1 MRSPAL
7 VAALVLT
14 SFFRTSIADEEL
26 PPAVDRKVDFVK
38 DVKPLFAKH
47 CLSCHGSKKQEA
59 GLRLDQKAVALA
71 GGDGGE
77 SILPENSAE
86 SLLIR
91 YVAGIDEN
99 IVMPPKGDQ
108 LTKTQVGILRAWIDQ
123 GAVWP
128 ESADA
133 GPKNTHWAY
142 QKIVRHKM
150 PAPKNKAWV
159 RNSIDAFVLARLEE
173 KGIEPS
179 AEADRRTLIRRVYFD
194 LLGLPPEPKAVQA
207 FLNDESEDAYEKL
220 VDGLLQSPHFGERWG
235 RHWLDMARY
244 ADSDGYEKDRPRP
257 NAWRWRSWVIDAIN
271 RDLPFDQ
278 FTVEQLAGDLL
289 PDATVD
295 QKLATAFHRQTLT
308 NTEGGTDQEQFRI
321 EACFDRT
328 ETTSTVWLGLTV
340 GCARCHSHKYDQI
353 SQREYY
359 QMFAFLN
366 NGDEA
371 NTNVPTSEEAMKKYE
386 AEKATHDVKLRL
398 LNAELAAATESLK
411 PAFIPWE
418 ADFRKRVAE
427 SGNKPIGWQTLEF
440 EKLEA
445 ASKAKFTWQDDGSY
459 LVEGNVPDTDEYTL
473 TARVAETAQP
483 ISGIRVE
490 TLTDDRL
497 PSKGPGRTAHG
508 NFVLSD
514 LRVYFGAKKELTK
527 EDAVKLVSGTADFSQ
542 ATFPAQNAIDGD
554 KVKTG
559 WAIAPQMSKPHHAD
573 FVFKN
578 PLSTVPS
585 PPGGEGTG
593 SERWIQV
600 VLDQKYGGQHS
611 IGKFRIQLRTGSD
624 PQDGI
629 PKKVLA
635 ALDVKPESRNAEQL
649 QEILDWFATVHEA
662 TKKVVASIEAHK
674 KAAPKEPI
682 LSVRVISQRKANP
695 RKTYV
700 LRRGEFL
707 QPIKEREIIPAGLS
721 TLNPLKPREKTGD
734 RLDLATWIVS
744 PENPLTSRV
753 TVNHVWKHLFG
764 RGIVRTV
771 NDFGVRGEKPSHPKL
786 LDWLADEF
794 RGNLSWS
801 RKELIRLI
809 VTSATYRQSSTH
821 RNELL
826 EVDPRNFLLARQN
839 RLRAEA
845 EIIRDFSLSVGG
857 LLSKKVGGPSVFPPL
872 PPGVTELSYAGN
884 FKWSTSK
891 GEDQF
896 RRGMYTFFKRT
907 SPHPNL
913 TTFDCPDA
921 NTTCVDRQTSNTPL
935 QALILL
941 NNVVFTQ
948 AAQSLGKRI
957 LVVKEISD
965 AERFNLA
972 FERCVSRPMSG
983 FEASQFA
990 SLLDVSR
997 KWYAAHPE
1005 DAKKLVGSYVVE
1017 GTSPAESAA
1026 WTATCRVMLNM
1037 DEFITRN

>member
-7 VAALVLT
+7 VAVLVIAS
-14 SFFRTSIADEEL
+14 SFRAPIAEDEL

-47 CLSCHGSKKQEA
+47 CLSCHGSEKQEA
-59 GLRLDQKAVALA
+59 GFRLDMQAAALA
-71 GGDGGE
+71 GGDGGA
-77 SILPENSAE
+77 SILPENSAD

-123 GAVWP
+123 GATWP
-128 ESADA
+128 EPDDA
-133 GPKNTHWAY
+133 GTKKNSHWSYQPVVRPKEP
-142 QKIVRHKM
+142 VV
-150 PAPKNKAWV
+150 KNKAWA

-173 KGIEPS
+173 KGIAPS

-194 LLGLPPEPKAVQA
+194 LLGLPPEPIAVEA
-207 FLNDESEDAYEKL
+207 FLNDKSKDAYENL
-220 VDGLLQSPHFGERWG
+220 VDSLLQSPHFGERWG

-244 ADSDGYEKDRPRP
+244 ADSDGYEKDNARP
-257 NAWRWRSWVIDAIN
+257 NAWRWRNWVIDAIN

-278 FTVEQLAGDLL
+278 FTIEQLAGDLL

-340 GCARCHSHKYDQI
+340 GCARCHSHKYDEI

-359 QMFAFLN
+359 QIFAFLN
-366 NGDEA
+366 NGDES

-398 LNAELAAATESLK
+398 LNAELAAAKESLK
-411 PAFIPWE
+411 PALIPWE

-427 SGNKPIGWQTLEF
+427 TGDKPIGWQTLEF

-445 ASKAKFTWQDDGSY
+445 ASKSRFTRQDDGSY
-459 LVEGNVPDTDEYTL
+459 LVEGDVPDTDEYTL
-473 TARVAETAQP
+473 TARVVETSQP
-483 ISGIRVE
+483 ISAIRVE

-497 PSKGPGRTAHG
+497 PSKGPGRTPHG

-514 LRVYFGAKKELTK
+514 LRVYFGGKKELAK
-527 EDAVKLVSGTADFSQ
+527 DDAVKLVSGTADFSQ
-542 ATFPAQNAIDGD
+542 AMFPAQNAIDGD
-554 KVKTG
+554 PMKTG
-559 WAIAPQMSKPHHAD
+559 WAISPQMSKPHHAD
-573 FVFKN
+573 FMTEK
-578 PLSTVPS
+578 PLTTR
-585 PPGGEGTG
+585 GEN
-593 SERWIQV
+593 WIQV

-611 IGKFRIQLRTGSD
+611 IGKFRVQVRAGSD
-624 PQDGI
+624 PKDGI
-629 PKKVLA
+629 PKNVLA
-635 ALDVKPESRNAEQL
+635 ALDIDPADRKPEQS

-662 TKKVVASIEAHK
+662 TKKVVASVEAHQ
-674 KAAPKEPI
+674 KAAPKEPVM
-682 LSVRVISQRKANP
+682 SVRVINQRKANP
-695 RKTYV
+695 RMTYV

-707 QPIKEREIIPAGLS
+707 QPIKELEIIPAGLG
-721 TLNPLKPREKTGD
+721 TLNPLKPREKIGD

-753 TVNHVWKHLFG
+753 TVNYVWKHLFG
-764 RGIVRTV
+764 QGIVRTV

-794 RGNLSWS
+794 RGNLGWS

-821 RNELL
+821 RSELL
-826 EVDPRNFLLARQN
+826 EVDPRNSLLARQN

-845 EIIRDFSLSVGG
+845 EIIRDFSLSVSG
-857 LLSKKVGGPSVFPPL
+857 LLSKKIGGPSVFPPL

-884 FKWSTSK
+884 FKWNTSQ

-941 NNVVFTQ
+941 NNVVFTE
-948 AAQSLGKRI
+948 AAQSLGKQI
-957 LVVKEISD
+957 LEVKNLSD
-965 AERFNLA
+965 KERLNLA
-972 FERCVSRPMSG
+972 FESCVSRPMAGS
-983 FEASQFA
+983 EAGQFA
-990 SLLDVSR
+990 SLLDASR
-997 KWYAAHPE
+997 QWYEAHPD

>member
-7 VAALVLT
+7 AAAILITVSVL
-14 SFFRTSIADEEL
+14 SARADEEL
-26 PPAVDRKVDFVK
+26 PPAADRKVDFVK

-47 CLSCHGSKKQEA
+47 CLSCHGSEKQEA
-59 GLRLDQKAVALA
+59 GFRLDLKAAALA

-77 SILPENSAE
+77 SILPENSAD

-99 IVMPPKGDQ
+99 IVMPPEGDQ
-108 LTKTQVGILRAWIDQ
+108 LSKKQVGILRAWIDQ

-128 ESADA
+128 ESTDG
-133 GPKNTHWAY
+133 GPKKNTHWAY
-142 QKIVRHKM
+142 QKVVRHKE
-150 PAPKNKAWV
+150 PSVKNKAWV
-159 RNSIDAFVLARLEE
+159 RNSIDSYVLARLEE
-173 KGIEPS
+173 KGIAPS

-194 LLGLPPEPKAVQA
+194 LLGLPPEPEAVQA
-207 FLNDESEDAYEKL
+207 FLNDKSKDAYEKL
-220 VDGLLQSPHFGERWG
+220 VDGLLRSPHFGERWG

-257 NAWRWRSWVIDAIN
+257 NAWRWRSWVIGAIN

-289 PDATVD
+289 PDATAD
-295 QKLATAFHRQTLT
+295 QILATAFHRQTLT

-328 ETTSTVWLGLTV
+328 ETTGAVWLGLTV
-340 GCARCHSHKYDQI
+340 GCARCHSHKYDEI

-359 QMFAFLN
+359 QIFAFLN
-366 NGDEA
+366 NGDES
-371 NTNVPTSEEAMKKYE
+371 NTNVPTSEEALKKYE
-386 AEKATHDVKLRL
+386 SDKATHDVKLRL
-398 LNAELAAATESLK
+398 LEAEFAAAKESLK
-411 PAFIPWE
+411 PALIPWE
-418 ADFRKRVAE
+418 ADFQKRVAE
-427 SGNKPIGWQTLEF
+427 ASRTPIGWQTLEF
-440 EKLEA
+440 ETLKA
-445 ASKAKFTWQDDGSY
+445 VSKSTITRQEDGSY
-459 LVEGNVPDTDEYTL
+459 LVGGNVPDKDEYTL
-473 TARVAETAQP
+473 TARVPETAQP

-514 LRVYFGAKKELTK
+514 LRIYFGGKKGLTK
-527 EDAVKLVSGTADFSQ
+527 EDAVKLVSGTADFAQTKFS
-542 ATFPAQNAIDGD
+542 AQNAIDGD

-573 FVFKN
+573 FITEN
-578 PLSTVPS
+578 PLT
-585 PPGGEGTG
+585 TK
-593 SERWIQV
+593 SESWIQV
-600 VLDQKYGGQHS
+600 VLDQQYGTQHT

-624 PQDGI
+624 PKDGI
-629 PKKVLA
+629 PKSVLA
-635 ALDVKPESRNAEQL
+635 ALDVKPDSRKVEQS
-649 QEILDWFATVHEA
+649 QAILNWFATVRA
-662 TKKVVASIEAHK
+662 STKKVAAAIDAHN

-682 LSVRVISQRKANP
+682 MSVRVINQRKTDP

-721 TLNPLKPREKTGD
+721 TLHPLKPREKTGD

-753 TVNHVWKHLFG
+753 TVNHAWKHLFG
-764 RGIVRTV
+764 QGIVPTV

-801 RKELIRLI
+801 RKELVRLI

-826 EVDPRNFLLARQN
+826 EIDPQNNLLARQN

-845 EIIRDFSLSVGG
+845 EIIRDFSLSVSG
-857 LLSKKVGGPSVFPPL
+857 LLSKKIGGPSVFPPL

-884 FKWSTSK
+884 FKWKTSQ

-948 AAQSLGKRI
+948 AAQSFGKQ
-957 LVVKEISD
+957 LLEVKNLSD
-965 AERFNLA
+965 GERLNLA
-972 FERCVSRPMSG
+972 FERCVSRPMTGS
-983 FEASQFA
+983 ESDQFG
-990 SLLDVSR
+990 SLLGVSR
-997 KWYAAHPE
+997 KWYEAHPE
-1005 DAKKLVGSYVVE
+1005 DAKKLIGIYAVE
-1017 GTSPAESAA
+1017 GASPAESAA